1 MVAWAVSKDAH
12 CIISFL
18 TLNIIPKTDVVEDDG
33 RLLETRVQ
41 LQKHSPL
48 FQ

>member
-1 MVAWAVSKDAH
+1 MVE
-12 CIISFL
+12 
-18 TLNIIPKTDVVEDDG
+18 KTDVVEDDG